1 MGRRAADPDGPVGPV
16 AVPARLRLWQPGP
29 MRIAVVAGPDPGHAF
44 PAIALCLRL
53 LAAGD
58 EPVLFTGPRWFDA
71 ARAEGIGVRRLK
83 GLAPRPTDDDTD
95 AGARIHERAAHIATE
110 ILPDLGAMLP
120 ELVISDVLTVG
131 GGMAAER
138 LGVPGV
144 ELSPHPLYLPSKA
157 LPPIGSGLAPGEGL
171 RGRLRDGVLRTMTD
185 RAVRAGHRQRAAARE
200 SIGLPGADPGP
211 AARLV
216 ATLPALEVPR
226 PDWPANTHVV
236 GPLLWEPTRDT
247 LPLPP
252 GTEPLVVVAPSTAHT
267 GVAGMAETVLE
278 GLAGRGVRA
287 AVSMLDTPP
296 RRLPPWATA
305 GLGRQD
311 ELLTHAAVV
320 VGGGG
325 HGLLAKALSAGVPV
339 VTVPGGGDQWELAN
353 RAARQ
358 GGSLL
363 VRPLTPDAVGDAV
376 SRILADPRFTA
387 AARAAARGRDEVTD
401 PVAVCHAAAAG
412 SAAAAV
418 QDLGN
423 PS

>member
-1 MGRRAADPDGPVGPV
+1 
-16 AVPARLRLWQPGP
+16 

-58 EPVLFTGPRWFDA
+58 EPVLFTGPRWLDQ
-71 ARAEGIGVRRLK
+71 ARSAGISVRKLK

-110 ILPDLGAMLP
+110 NLPELSAMLPDL
-120 ELVISDVLTVG
+120 VVSDVLTAG

-138 LGVPGV
+138 LGLPWV

-157 LPPIGSGLAPGEGL
+157 LPPIGSGLAPGEGV
-171 RGRLRDGVLRTMTD
+171 RGRMRDGVLRTMTA
-185 RAVRAGHRQRAAARE
+185 RAVRTGHRQRSAARE
-200 SIGLPGADPGP
+200 TIGLPAEDPGP

-216 ATLPALEVPR
+216 ATLPALEMDR
-226 PDWPANTHVV
+226 PDWPDDTHVV
-236 GPLLWEPTRDT
+236 GPLLWEPTDAV

-252 GTEPLVVVAPSTAHT
+252 GAAPLVMVAPSTAHT
-267 GVAGMAETVLE
+267 GVADMAGIVLS
-278 GLAGRGVRA
+278 GLAGLGVRVA
-287 AVSMLDTPP
+287 ISTLDTPP
-296 RRLPPWATA
+296 PDLPEWATA

-325 HGLLAKALSAGVPV
+325 HGLLAKSLSAGVPV

-353 RAARQ
+353 RAVRQ
-358 GGSLL
+358 GSSVL
-363 VRPLTPDAVGDAV
+363 VRPLTPEAVGAAV
-376 SRILADPRFTA
+376 RQVLDDPAYAA
-387 AARAAARGRDEVTD
+387 AAR
-401 PVAVCHAAAAG
+401 HAAAG
-412 SAAAAV
+412 LVEVEDPVQICHHAAKR
-418 QDLGN
+418 
-423 PS
+423 

>member
-1 MGRRAADPDGPVGPV
+1 
-16 AVPARLRLWQPGP
+16 
-29 MRIAVVAGPDPGHAF
+29 MRVAVVAGPDPGHAF

-53 LAAGD
+53 LDAGD
-58 EPVLFTGPRWFDA
+58 DPVLFTGPRWHDA
-71 ARAEGIGVRRLK
+71 ARAAGIGVRKLK
-83 GLAPRPTDDDTD
+83 GLAPRPGDDDAD

-110 ILPDLGAMLP
+110 NLPELSAMLPDLIVA
-120 ELVISDVLTVG
+120 DVLTAG

-138 LGVPGV
+138 LRLPWV

-157 LPPIGSGLAPGEGL
+157 LPPIGSGLAPGEGV
-171 RGRLRDGVLRTMTD
+171 RGRVRDGVLRTMTA
-185 RAVRAGHRQRAAARE
+185 RAVKTGHRQRGAARE
-200 SIGLPGADPGP
+200 SVGLPAADPGP
-211 AARLV
+211 AARLI
-216 ATLPALEVPR
+216 ATLPALEVER
-226 PDWPANTHVV
+226 PDWPAEAHVV
-236 GPLLWEPTRDT
+236 GPLLWEPTDEI

-252 GTEPLVVVAPSTAHT
+252 GTEPLVLVAPSTAHT
-267 GVAGMAETVLE
+267 GVADMAETVLA

-296 RRLPPWATA
+296 ADLPGWATA

-353 RAARQ
+353 RAARH
-358 GGSLL
+358 GSSLL
-363 VRPLTPDAVGDAV
+363 VRPLTAAAVGDAV
-376 SRILADPRFTA
+376 ATILAEPRFTEA
-387 AARAAARGRDEVTD
+387 AMAAARGATDVAD
-401 PVAVCHAAAAG
+401 PVAICHRAAADAP
-412 SAAAAV
+412 V
-418 QDLGN
+418 HDRGN